1 MALEKYRSTKD
12 NNRNPDRPIAMTI
25 TARWLRVNRVRML
38 VMSFVLSPS
47 ASLGISSV
55 EGVVEDREDI
65 GFNLYTSS
73 L

>member
-1 MALEKYRSTKD
+1 
-12 NNRNPDRPIAMTI
+12 MTI

-38 VMSFVLSPS
+38 VLSFVLSPS